1 MYGLRSCTRAYH
13 LPNFPTGPAFI
24 TSRNPRLRTGAVVA
38 PAAAAAV
45 AAGVVSGSLGGV
57 DAVEWCECDWFVDVV
72 FLSAGVFPV
81 EESEL
86 YRRCGRG
93 RRNTWGWDLGVIG
106 RRKVEVEGE
115 VGALDKRP
123 FRRRVMSKMTSSYVQ
138 KNI

>member
-1 MYGLRSCTRAYH
+1 M
-13 LPNFPTGPAFI
+13 
-24 TSRNPRLRTGAVVA
+24 
-38 PAAAAAV
+38 
-45 AAGVVSGSLGGV
+45 
-57 DAVEWCECDWFVDVV
+57 V
-72 FLSAGVFPV
+72 FLSAGVFPL

-123 FRRRVMSKMTSSYVQ
+123 FRRRVISKMTSSYVQ